1 MEVHQVLEICK
12 RFLPLDI
19 SAAGEMTHLFW
30 GEVRQELLL
39 KATRLQEQKQLLV
52 VGAVVKEAWDSI
64 MVVTVVE

>member
-1 MEVHQVLEICK
+1 
-12 RFLPLDI
+12 
-19 SAAGEMTHLFW
+19 LFW

>member
-39 KATRLQEQKQLLV
+39 KVTRLQEQKQLLV

>member
-1 MEVHQVLEICK
+1 
-12 RFLPLDI
+12 
-19 SAAGEMTHLFW
+19 MTHLFW

-39 KATRLQEQKQLLV
+39 KVTRLQEQKQLLV